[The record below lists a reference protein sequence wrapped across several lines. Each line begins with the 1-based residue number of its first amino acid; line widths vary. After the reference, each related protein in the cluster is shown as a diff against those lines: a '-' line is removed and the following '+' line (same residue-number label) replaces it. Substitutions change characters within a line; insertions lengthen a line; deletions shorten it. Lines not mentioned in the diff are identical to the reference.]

1 MSLPAI
7 MYFARTV
14 GWLAVAALIGSVL
27 VSALRLLVQVLYGHN
42 ISESI
47 RIAAWFF
54 VLSYLIIWISTSVA
68 SVLVLLR
75 KIRKA
80 GVTVDYISRL
90 SPHERMAFEKKHGF

>member
-1 MSLPAI
+1 

-27 VSALRLLVQVLYGHN
+27 VGALRLLVQVLYGHN

-47 RIAAWFF
+47 RIAVWFF

-90 SPHERMAFEKKHGF
+90 SPQERKAFEKRHGF